1 MFQKLFSLSIFDRTV
16 CSFSVN
22 LKMEIRRL
30 KYQRDHLKPFELW
43 PGVTVVCVPIFSQ
56 ADQKAENAKNDND
69 CTSKCPKIG
78 CFKLNSEFREC
89 GQDPIIV
96 DGHIT
101 AQDLY
106 DIVFSLLHYDINMI
120 KALNRLA
127 CLKYMNF
134 MIGNGEY
141 CFKKAEFA
149 HWFEYKMD
157 RIVEAYLNRGD
168 DFKKVLIGFVLPD
181 GGTSDTVSIC

>member
-1 MFQKLFSLSIFDRTV
+1 MFQKLFSLSVFDRTS

-22 LKMEIRRL
+22 LKLEIRRL
-30 KYQRDHLKPFELW
+30 KYERDHLKPIDLW
-43 PGVTVVCVPIFSQ
+43 PGVQVVCVPIFSQ

-69 CTSKCPKIG
+69 CTSRCPKIG
-78 CFKLNSEFREC
+78 CNKLNSEFHEC
-89 GQDPIIV
+89 GQDPIV
-96 DGHIT
+96 LDGQIT
-101 AQDLY
+101 AEDLY

-134 MIGNGEY
+134 MIGNGEIPH
-141 CFKKAEFA
+141 KRAEFA
-149 HWFEYKMD
+149 DWFDWKMD

-181 GGTSDTVSIC
+181 GGTTDTVSTH